1 MAKILIV
8 DDSAFARNAL
18 KVIIEGSGHEVVGR
32 AANGAE
38 AITLFTSLRPEL
50 VTLDWLMAGEKGD
63 EVLEKLMRIDPGAR
77 VIMISGMADPGV
89 RDQALQAGAKYFLAK
104 PFEDRTVVQ
113 TIAQAMQA

>member
-8 DDSAFARNAL
+8 DDSAFARNSL
-18 KVIIEGSGHEVVGR
+18 ELIIESSGHEVVGR

-38 AITLFTSLRPEL
+38 AVSLFCSLQPEL
-50 VTLDWLMAGEKGD
+50 VTLDYLMTGETGD
-63 EVLEKLMRIDPGAR
+63 EVLEKLIRIDPGVR
-77 VIMISGMADPGV
+77 VIMISGMADPGI

-104 PFEDRTVVQ
+104 PFEDDTVVQ